1 MTLFLYFSVFPFKNK
16 QKQQQQMTAK
26 HKRFMV
32 REVFS
37 ETLLDPHHKEDQE
50 LLEFAVILN
59 FCSCLGYKFGNTSL
73 LTYLITYLITGLE
86 VKAVHDL

>member
-1 MTLFLYFSVFPFKNK
+1 
-16 QKQQQQMTAK
+16 MTAK

-73 LTYLITYLITGLE
+73 ITYLLT
-86 VKAVHDL
+86 